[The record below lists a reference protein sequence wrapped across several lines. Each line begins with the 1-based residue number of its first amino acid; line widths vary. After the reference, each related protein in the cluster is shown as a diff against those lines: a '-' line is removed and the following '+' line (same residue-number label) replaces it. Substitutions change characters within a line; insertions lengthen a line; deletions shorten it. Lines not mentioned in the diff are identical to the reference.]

1 MQFIVP
7 QFIDVETK
15 IIGPI
20 SVRQFIILLICGG
33 IIFLL
38 YKITSFWIFI
48 TGSAGVLIFGSLFAF
63 VKINSQPFHLFMLNF
78 IQTLKRPALRVWWRE
93 FVIFREK
100 QKKTKEVPA
109 VFIPKHEVSSS
120 RLSEISLIVDTGGQ
134 YQEQTIKQNNK

>member
-38 YKITSFWIFI
+38 YKVFSFWIFA
-48 TGSAGVLIFGSLFAF
+48 TGSVGVLALGSLIAF
-63 VKINSQPFHLFMLNF
+63 VKINSQPFHLFLLNF

-93 FVIFREK
+93 FVIFKEK

-120 RLSEISLIVDTGGQ
+120 RLSEISLIVDTGGEYKDQ
-134 YQEQTIKQNNK
+134 TYQAVKK